1 MPTNQLQAAW
11 PLKKPQ
17 QLVYVELGPDNG
29 GMMLG
34 ICEQGLS
41 YRVVVPLIADGP
53 VNFAFALDGKTR
65 LQGVGEI
72 VWSEDGGKTGGLKFT
87 NVSPQF
93 QETVRAWLS
102 DDTAPRNIG
111 REVTPAA
118 AVPLDSLEKIKESVR
133 EKSVSIPAPPKQEEQ
148 KKQFKPR
155 DWGTPAS
162 EPRTPAQQPP
172 ETKPVE
178 ATQVE
183 SKPLEARAAETKS
196 VEPLPGERF
205 TPANFPPFPPMMEP
219 TSAESVVAPPEP
231 EPKPVEIAAIE
242 TKPVEQ
248 EIVAAKSIQPE
259 TAEAKPAERSVADF
273 LLHRAQP
280 KLPEQLRP
288 DSAVALPI
296 LRLPFSSPAT
306 PEPEPAAP
314 EIPVELAPSVAKV
327 EIAPQVAPN
336 IPEEPKPAAEEIPP
350 QPEGHQPNDEEVATA
365 LAAPGLLGLHE
376 PHDFVPPEPSPEEQS
391 SLEYASPRLNRG
403 FAAAIIGLVLAI
415 IFVALALSF
424 RREVGGALIHLGQML
439 AGEEVKPAAPQPSSA
454 PVSMTPEDSSYPPA
468 AVPLIPA
475 NSQPQPEASP
485 KPAANNTLREIGD
498 LPPSNAGANG
508 QKEFEQ
514 ARSILKGDHRQRDL
528 PIAVSLLWTGVE
540 KGSVSSE
547 VTLADL
553 YMRGDGVEK
562 SCDQARVLL
571 EAAIRKGSPEARR
584 RIELLKQQGCP

>member
-17 QLVYVELGPDNG
+17 QLVYVELGPNNG

-41 YRVVVPLIADGP
+41 YRAVVPLIVDGP
-53 VNFAFALDGKTR
+53 VNFAFAFDGKTR

-102 DDTAPRNIG
+102 DDNAPRNIG

-118 AVPLDSLEKIKESVR
+118 AMPLDSLEKIKESVR
-133 EKSVSIPAPPKQEEQ
+133 EKSVLIPAPPPPKQEEQ

-155 DWGTPAS
+155 NWGTPAS
-162 EPRTPAQQPP
+162 ELRAPAQQPP

-183 SKPLEARAAETKS
+183 AKPLEARAAETKS
-196 VEPLPGERF
+196 VEPPLVERF
-205 TPANFPPFPPMMEP
+205 ASVNFPPPMEP

-231 EPKPVEIAAIE
+231 EPKPVEIPTIE

-248 EIVAAKSIQPE
+248 EIVEAKSIQPE
-259 TAEAKPAERSVADF
+259 AAEAKSAEKSVADF

-288 DSAVALPI
+288 DSAVALPR

-306 PEPEPAAP
+306 PEPEPVAP

-327 EIAPQVAPN
+327 ETAPQVSPN
-336 IPEEPKPAAEEIPP
+336 IPEEPKPAAEELPP
-350 QPEGHQPNDEEVATA
+350 QPEGHLPNDEEVATA

-376 PHDFVPPEPSPEEQS
+376 PHDFVPAEPSPEEES

-403 FAAAIIGLVLAI
+403 FAAAIIGLALAI
-415 IFVALALSF
+415 IFVALVLSF
-424 RREVGGALIHLGQML
+424 RREVGGVLIHFGQML

-485 KPAANNTLREIGD
+485 KPAANNTVREIGD
-498 LPPSNAGANG
+498 LPPSSAGANG